1 MDPTP
6 KLDHGTQK
14 PGREQVDNNT
24 FLVSFSLPFS
34 SLTPFVIW
42 LTGMPSSGKTTIANA
57 LKPKL
62 KQCGLKAEVLDGDI
76 MRREL
81 SPDLGFTKQDRYAH
95 VKKVIYICN
104 LLSNNGTV
112 SIVSAVSP
120 DKEVRSFV
128 RSQVRNFVEI
138 YVKCSLSTCI
148 KRDCKGLYKKALTG
162 KMDNLIGLQDP
173 YEEPTNPEL
182 IVNTETENLDYI
194 TSRIISKLQELGY
207 IINISEGDG
216 NSKLR

>member
-1 MDPTP
+1 MDATP
-6 KLDHGTQK
+6 ELDHSTRK
-14 PGREQVDNNT
+14 PIGERAQDNAA
-24 FLVSFSLPFS
+24 LSSFSLPIS
-34 SLTPFVIW
+34 GLPPFVIW

-62 KQCGLKAEVLDGDI
+62 KEFGLNAEVLDGDI

-95 VKKVIYICN
+95 VKKVIFICN

-120 DKEVRSFV
+120 DKEVRDFV
-128 RSQVRNFVEI
+128 RSKVHNFVEI
-138 YVKCSLSTCI
+138 YVKCSLSTRI
-148 KRDCKGLYKKALTG
+148 KRDCKGLYKRALTG

-173 YEEPTNPEL
+173 YEEPINPEL
-182 IVNTETENLDYI
+182 TVNTETENLDYI
-194 TSRIISKLQELGY
+194 TSSIILKLQDLGY
-207 IINISEGDG
+207 ITSPSTG
-216 NSKLR
+216 NGKAKN